1 MNENIKLF
9 LEKFAQDEELQ
20 AKFRSIKDADE
31 AYAAASA
38 VQGGFTKDE
47 FVEAMTSLTQSGEIS
62 DDDVAAVAG
71 GGGQGISELPPAIS
85 ATVSLSIS
93 ELTGAGDDKKRDI
106 IKYSSSAAV

>member
-31 AYAAASA
+31 AFAAASA

-47 FVEAMTSLTQSGEIS
+47 FVETMTSLSQSGEIS
-62 DDDVAAVAG
+62 DDDVVAVAG
-71 GGGQGISELPPAIS
+71 GGKGISELPPAIS

-93 ELTGAGDDKKRDI
+93 ELTGADDEDKGDI
-106 IKYSSSAAV
+106 IKYSSSAAI